1 MVAITHPYEVR
12 LAARGLY
19 EIPDVAGV
27 RIACEQ
33 GSAWITLDH
42 DPRDIVLEPGGTF
55 CGSEHRRALIYA
67 FTVCQLSVG
76 NAAVHPRPLGGSTTP
91 ARLALA
97 G

>member
-1 MVAITHPYEVR
+1 MVAITHPYQVQ

-19 EIPDVAGV
+19 EIPDVSGV

-33 GSAWITLDH
+33 GSVWITLDY

-55 CGSEHRRALIYA
+55 CGAERRRALVYA
-67 FTVCQLSVG
+67 LTPCRLTVGTIALHATSTG
-76 NAAVHPRPLGGSTTP
+76 SIRGMPDLAV
-91 ARLALA
+91 A

>member
-33 GSAWITLDH
+33 GSVWITLDY

-67 FTVCQLSVG
+67 FTVCQLAVG
-76 NAAVHPRPLGGSTTP
+76 SAAVHPRPLSGIRIP
-91 ARLALA
+91 AGLAVA